1 MLQNDHKSKQNIPGH
16 PTDNEV
22 TSLETGLSIPACL
35 CLLEL
40 SGLVQMHKHVNLI

>member
-1 MLQNDHKSKQNIPGH
+1 MLQNDHKSNQNIPGH

-22 TSLETGLSIPACL
+22 TSPETGFSTLTCL

-40 SGLVQMHKHVNLI
+40 PEMVQMHEHVNLI